1 MGTVQ
6 ITALIALFLFAA
18 IMVCIGVL
26 SARKAKTLDGFLLGG
41 RNVGPWMAAFSYG
54 TAYFSAVIMI
64 GYAGKFGWDIGLGS
78 IWIGIGNAV
87 LGCLLAWLLLAKR
100 TRAMTHNLG
109 SRTMPEFFSSR
120 FGDKKMKV
128 YAAVIIF
135 IFLVPYASGVYNG
148 LGSMFGAIFPGLSI
162 FGLDSGTV
170 CMFIVAL
177 LTSVYLVLGGYTASS
192 RTDFVQGIVM
202 IVSVVL
208 MVLGLVFS
216 PQVGGPVAAIEKL
229 SSVEGGQLTDI
240 FGGKNFGFLC
250 VNILLTSFG
259 VWGMPQMVSKFYAI
273 KSHTLVKTGT
283 IVSTGFAIII
293 GCGAYF
299 AGTLGR
305 FFTSDFTAATPV
317 DAGVSGGYDGVVPNM
332 LMQAFSGS
340 VWGSILLSL
349 VLLCVLSASMST
361 LSAIVLSSASA
372 ISVDLAGVFR
382 KNLQQKSQIKWTR
395 ILCFVFI
402 ALSFFLATAKISII
416 VTLMSFSWGVVAGCF
431 IGPFIWGLWWK
442 KTTKAGVWC
451 GFIGGLAT
459 VVILTGY
466 SMLSS
471 PELSEG
477 VFAAFK
483 AASADAPVFGVTAM
497 AVSVIIVPLVSLF
510 TTKLP
515 EPLVTSAFNPDDGLS
530 EK

>member
-1 MGTVQ
+1 
-6 ITALIALFLFAA
+6 
-18 IMVCIGVL
+18 
-26 SARKAKTLDGFLLGG
+26 
-41 RNVGPWMAAFSYG
+41 
-54 TAYFSAVIMI
+54 
-64 GYAGKFGWDIGLGS
+64 
-78 IWIGIGNAV
+78 
-87 LGCLLAWLLLAKR
+87 
-100 TRAMTHNLG
+100 
-109 SRTMPEFFSSR
+109 
-120 FGDKKMKV
+120 
-128 YAAVIIF
+128 
-135 IFLVPYASGVYNG
+135 
-148 LGSMFGAIFPGLSI
+148 
-162 FGLDSGTV
+162 
-170 CMFIVAL
+170 
-177 LTSVYLVLGGYTASS
+177 
-192 RTDFVQGIVM
+192 M

-250 VNILLTSFG
+250 VNIFLTSFG

-451 GFIGGLAT
+451 GLIGGLAT
-459 VVILTGY
+459 VVFLTGY

-471 PELSEG
+471 PELSES

-483 AASADAPVFGVTAM
+483 AASADAPLFGVTAM

-515 EPLVTSAFNPDDGLS
+515 EPLVASAFNPDDGLS